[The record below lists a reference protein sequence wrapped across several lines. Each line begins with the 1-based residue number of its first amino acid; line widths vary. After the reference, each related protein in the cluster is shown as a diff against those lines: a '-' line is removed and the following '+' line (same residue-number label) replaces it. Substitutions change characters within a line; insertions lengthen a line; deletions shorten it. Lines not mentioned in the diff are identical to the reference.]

1 MNCAL
6 TTNRFLSEKK
16 SYPLHRSLTFE
27 AKMIEQSIVNTIL
40 QKQQTL
46 KEIGKKVEG
55 KLSEP

>member
-1 MNCAL
+1 
-6 TTNRFLSEKK
+6 
-16 SYPLHRSLTFE
+16 
-27 AKMIEQSIVNTIL
+27 MIEQSIVNTIL